1 LTTIASAM
9 APKTSNLAILFA
21 DVAGS
26 TRLFE
31 TLGDVAARHKVAECL
46 ELLSEVTQRHDGK
59 VIKTIGDEVMCTF
72 PSAEAATQAACEMHE
87 ILEEEATEMTEAGP
101 VSLRIRVGMHFGPA
115 ILEGGDVFGDAVN
128 VAARM
133 ASLSK
138 AGQIITTESTIEQ
151 LPPILRASTRFI
163 DRAPVKGKK
172 ETIDIYEV
180 IWQQEDVTRMS
191 TAVLADQTA
200 PPVRMRLNYNN
211 STIEINQD
219 RAQAVLG
226 RSKSADLPVNESL
239 ASRQHVRIEY
249 RRGKF
254 FIIDQSTNG
263 TYVKLANDEESFLRR
278 EEMPLS
284 GRGQISLGRSFAE
297 DPQEVVDFETDG

>member
-1 LTTIASAM
+1 M
-9 APKTSNLAILFA
+9 APKTTNLAIMFA
-21 DVAGS
+21 DISGS

-31 TLGDVAARHKVAECL
+31 LLGDVTARHKVAECL
-46 ELLSEVTQRHDGK
+46 ELLSEVTARHQGT

-72 PSAEAATQAACEMHE
+72 PDAETATSAGCDMHE
-87 ILEEEATEMTEAGP
+87 MLEDEATEMTDAGP
-101 VSLRIRVGMHFGPA
+101 ISLKIRVGLHYGPA

-133 ASLSK
+133 AALAK
-138 AGQIITTESTIEQ
+138 AGQIITTQSTVDE

-172 ETIDIYEV
+172 ETIDIFEV

-191 TAVLADQTA
+191 TAILAEKPSTA
-200 PPVRMRLNYNN
+200 KLTLSY
-211 STIEINQD
+211 ED
-219 RAQAVLG
+219 RTLAIDDDCTEAVLG
-226 RSKSADLPVNESL
+226 RRQTADVTVNESL
-239 ASRQHVRIEY
+239 ASRQHVRIVY

-263 TYVKLANDEESFLRR
+263 TYVKQTNDDEAFLRR
-278 EEMPLS
+278 EEMPLNGS
-284 GRGQISLGRSFAE
+284 GMISLGRAFSE
-297 DPQEVVDFETDG
+297 DPKEVVHFQSDE

>member
-1 LTTIASAM
+1 MAQKTT
-9 APKTSNLAILFA
+9 NLAILFA
-21 DVAGS
+21 DISGS

-31 TLGDVAARHKVAECL
+31 ILGDVQARHKVAECL
-46 ELLSEVTQRHDGK
+46 DLLTDVTRRHEGL

-72 PSAEAATQAACEMHE
+72 PDAELATNAACEMHE
-87 ILEEEATEMTEAGP
+87 ILEDETTEHTEHGP
-101 VSLRIRVGMHFGPA
+101 VSLKIRVGLHYGPA
-115 ILEGGDVFGDAVN
+115 ILESGDVFGDAVN

-133 ASLSK
+133 TALAK
-138 AGQIITTESTIEQ
+138 AAQIITTHSTIEA
-151 LPPILRASTRFI
+151 LSPILRAGTRFI

-191 TAVLADQTA
+191 TSVLTDGT
-200 PPVRMRLNYNN
+200 VRAHMVLNYHDN
-211 STIEINQD
+211 SFDLDESSTS
-219 RAQAVLG
+219 AVLG
-226 RSKSADLPVNESL
+226 RSKTADVTVNESL
-239 ASRQHVRIEY
+239 ASRQHVKIEY

-263 TYVKLANDEESFLRR
+263 TYVKSSNADESFLRR

-284 GRGQISLGRSFAE
+284 GSGMISLGRSFRE
-297 DPQEVVDFETDG
+297 DPKEVVHYQSDA